1 MKILKSNPKCE
12 KTEEPRHIEILK
24 IPTGHQWLTPAIL
37 ATQEADIMRISVQRQ
52 PRELVH
58 EILSQKKPITKKK
71 VGGVSQAVGPEFKP
85 QYCTEKKKF

>member
-37 ATQEADIMRISVQRQ
+37 ATQEADIMRISVRRQ

-58 EILSQKKPITKKK
+58 EILKKNQSQKKKLVECLKL
-71 VGGVSQAVGPEFKP
+71 
-85 QYCTEKKKF
+85 